1 MTYPL
6 VAVRCAFAALA
17 VSFFVCYNAQ
27 RSSIQHQRTGL
38 QIRDTGRNCMASRRT
53 AICLIAMGISA
64 IASIGSASALDYP
77 TRPVRWVVGYP
88 PGGATDI
95 IARLIGQRLS
105 EKFGQQFVIENK
117 PGAGNNIGTESVINA
132 EPDGYTV
139 LLVNPA
145 NYINATL
152 YANLKFN
159 FVRDIAPIASFQ
171 RTPNVMTVN
180 KDVPAQNVAEFIE
193 YVKANPGKVNM
204 ASSGNGTSVHLSGE
218 MFMAMTATKMQHVP
232 YRGAAPAITDML
244 GGQVQV
250 IFDNM
255 PSIIQHIRGGALR
268 ALGVTTAE
276 RSSQLPDVQAIAE
289 TVPGYEA
296 SALFGIG
303 APNNTPKEIVA
314 KLNAEINAILAEGE
328 MKKRLVELGGEPL
341 IQSPEAFGDQIKA
354 ETEKWKKVVEF
365 AGLKVE

>member
-1 MTYPL
+1 MISRRAAICLTAIGL
-6 VAVRCAFAALA
+6 SAFAA
-17 VSFFVCYNAQ
+17 
-27 RSSIQHQRTGL
+27 
-38 QIRDTGRNCMASRRT
+38 
-53 AICLIAMGISA
+53 
-64 IASIGSASALDYP
+64 IGSAPAADYP

-105 EKFGQQFVIENK
+105 EKLGQQFVIENK

-152 YANLKFN
+152 YTNLKFN
-159 FVRDIAPIASFQ
+159 VVRDIAPVAAFN
-171 RTPNVMTVN
+171 RVPNVMTVA
-180 KDVPAQNVAEFIE
+180 KDVPANTAAEFIA

-218 MFMAMTATKMQHVP
+218 MFMAMSGTKMQHVP

-244 GGQVQV
+244 GGPVQT

-255 PSIIQHIRGGALR
+255 PSIIQHIPAGSLR
-268 ALGVTTAE
+268 ALAVTTTT
-276 RSSQLPDVQAIAE
+276 RPSLLPD
-289 TVPGYEA
+289 
-296 SALFGIG
+296 
-303 APNNTPKEIVA
+303 
-314 KLNAEINAILAEGE
+314 
-328 MKKRLVELGGEPL
+328 
-341 IQSPEAFGDQIKA
+341 
-354 ETEKWKKVVEF
+354 
-365 AGLKVE
+365 